1 MKVLYQSEITGKTY
15 ETKEALEAAEK
26 EVSEAKREQE
36 LKRKE
41 RAAAAKVVEEKMTA
55 VATAQKDFEKVL
67 VDFCDKYGAFNTTI
81 KKDTNWMS
89 KPFDLLSMIFEL

>member
-26 EVSEAKREQE
+26 EISEAKKEQE

-41 RAAAAKVVEEKMTA
+41 RAAAAKIVEEKMTA
-55 VATAQKDFEKVL
+55 VATAQKDFEKAL
-67 VDFCDKYGAFNTTI
+67 ADFCDKYGAFNTTI

-89 KPFDLLSMIFEL
+89 NSLDLLSMIFGL